1 MSRTSA
7 TLIAAALAAFA
18 MAACSPPPETP
29 PIDAPPEP
37 QATGPHQAVQEPLD
51 KARAVEGTLQD
62 AAEQQRA
69 TVGAAGG

>member
-29 PIDAPPEP
+29 PVDAPPEP
-37 QATGPHQAVQEPLD
+37 QAAGLRDAIQTPLD
-51 KARAVEGTLQD
+51 RARATEDMLRDGTDRKREGS
-62 AAEQQRA
+62 
-69 TVGAAGG
+69 GI